1 MSLGIIDYG
10 FCNIN
15 SVLSSC
21 KEIDNKTQII
31 TEPSEC
37 LDFEHII
44 LPGVGNFESAAG
56 HLREK
61 KFAEALLEYVESG
74 KSLLGICLG
83 MQLLLNESDESEKNV
98 KGLGLIE
105 GKCVD
110 VSTKIDDNIPVPHM
124 GWSEV
129 SIVNE
134 NNKLTKDIDD
144 GDSFYFANSYYCDV
158 SKNQII
164 GNFNYGSVYFPA
176 IISNNSNVFGVQ
188 FHPEKSQ
195 KKGIQIIRNFVNA

>member
-105 GKCVD
+105 GRCVD
-110 VSTKIDDNIPVPHM
+110 VSTKIEDNIPVPHM

-144 GDSFYFANSYYCDV
+144 GDSFYLENIC
-158 SKNQII
+158 
-164 GNFNYGSVYFPA
+164 
-176 IISNNSNVFGVQ
+176 
-188 FHPEKSQ
+188 
-195 KKGIQIIRNFVNA
+195 R